1 MHTDTTDWPTP
12 NNTGQMKTNHKVA
25 IMAGTGLS
33 GVAPEQDLVFFDDDV
48 SFNVGEFDIS
58 PATTT
63 TSYMDDSFR

>member
-1 MHTDTTDWPTP
+1 
-12 NNTGQMKTNHKVA
+12 MKTNHKVA
-25 IMAGTGLS
+25 IMAGTGFS